1 MESLLTGI
9 VQEPKKTFRQ
19 LVRTGLCEAWLC
31 GEAVSGLLVWGGHSC
46 PLVSLTLPKRFGL
59 MTKDA
64 KYWIEKLSLEAHPEG
79 GFYHQTYK
87 ADLVLTREAL
97 PPQFS
102 FPRAASTAIY
112 FLLEAENFSAFHR
125 LRSDEVWHFYQGA
138 PLLVHVIGDSG
149 EYSKILLGSDPDAGE
164 ALQAVVKAGSWFAS
178 HVKDGTS
185 FALVGCTVA
194 PGFDFEDFELA
205 KREDL
210 TRLYPQHR
218 KVIEKLTRQ

>member
-1 MESLLTGI
+1 
-9 VQEPKKTFRQ
+9 
-19 LVRTGLCEAWLC
+19 
-31 GEAVSGLLVWGGHSC
+31 
-46 PLVSLTLPKRFGL
+46 

-79 GFYHQTYK
+79 GFYHQTYQ
-87 ADLVLTREAL
+87 ADLVLAREAL

-102 FPRAASTAIY
+102 GPRAASTAIY

-138 PLLVHVIGDSG
+138 PLVVHVIEDEGRNELGLNVHSSEPG
-149 EYSKILLGSDPDAGE
+149 GRYSQILLGSDPEAGE
-164 ALQAVVKAGSWFAS
+164 TLQAIVKAGCWFAS
-178 HVKDGTS
+178 QVKDRHS

-205 KREDL
+205 KRKDL